1 MAEKIMSPGVFTQEN
16 DLNYLPIGIGEIGA
30 AIIGP
35 TVKGPAMVPTKVTS
49 YAEYKQIFGEVYESG
64 SNSYQFMTSHAAK
77 EYLKNAGM
85 LTVVRILSG
94 SYAPASSS
102 VSSSGSLSTSFDIYT
117 LGDGTVANS
126 TGSEDSNNILASG
139 SEDNIR

>member
-1 MAEKIMSPGVFTQEN
+1 MAEKIVSPGVFTQEN
-16 DLNYLPIGIGEIGA
+16 DLSYLPVGVSEIGA

-35 TVKGPAMVPTKVTS
+35 TVKGPAMVPTQVTS
-49 YAEYKQIFGEVYESG
+49 YAEYKQVFGEVYESG

-77 EYLKNAGM
+77 EYLNNAGV

-102 VSSSGSLSTSFDIYT
+102 VDSSASVSNAFELFT
-117 LGDGTVANS
+117 LGDGTAANS
-126 TGSEDSNNILASG
+126 TGSEDTNGILASG
-139 SEDNIR
+139 SADNIR